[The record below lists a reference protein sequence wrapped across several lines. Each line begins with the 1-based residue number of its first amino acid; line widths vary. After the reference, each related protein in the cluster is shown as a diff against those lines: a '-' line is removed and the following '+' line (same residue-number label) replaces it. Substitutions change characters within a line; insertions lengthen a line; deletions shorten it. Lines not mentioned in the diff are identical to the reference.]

1 MKKIIAFV
9 LCICTLST
17 LLLTGC
23 GSLKEKEQIFVDL
36 YTECAMEYFE
46 NPETVVINEITEYAD
61 TLGGTMVVFSYEHTT
76 DVGYKETGTLSMV
89 TSDITLDASLV
100 TIPSGLDAFGYWLTE
115 HNGKTVA
122 IGYVDDVDSLPGD
135 LGEIVFLWKN
145 CQAKETRTNYNLN
158 RINDALTGNK
168 PTKKSSGLLGLIDKL
183 F

>member
-1 MKKIIAFV
+1 MKKTIAFV

-46 NPETVVINEITEYAD
+46 NPQTVVINGITEYAD

-76 DVGYKETGTLSMV
+76 DAGYKETGTLSMV

-100 TIPSGLDAFGYWLTE
+100 TIPSHLNSVGHWLTE

-122 IGYVDDVDSLPGD
+122 IGYVDDVDSLPGE
-135 LGEIVFLWKN
+135 LGEIVFLWKYY
-145 CQAKETRTNYNLN
+145 QAKKTRTNYNLN
-158 RINDALTGNK
+158 RINDALTGK
-168 PTKKSSGLLGLIDKL
+168 
-183 F
+183 

>member
-23 GSLKEKEQIFVDL
+23 TDLKAKEQTFVDC
-36 YTECAMEYFE
+36 YNSYAKEYFE
-46 NPETVVINEITEYAD
+46 NPETVVINDVTEYAD
-61 TLGGTMVVFSYEHTT
+61 ELGGSLVVFSYEHTT

-100 TIPSGLDAFGYWLTE
+100 TVPSDLDTFGYWLTE

-122 IGYVDDVDSLPGD
+122 TGYVDDVYSLPSD
-135 LGEIVFLWKN
+135 PSEIVLLWKYY
-145 CQAKETRTNYNLN
+145 QAKETRTNYSIN
-158 RINDALTGNK
+158 RINKELTGNK
-168 PTKKSSGLLGLIDKL
+168 AEKKQTFFSDLIDKI